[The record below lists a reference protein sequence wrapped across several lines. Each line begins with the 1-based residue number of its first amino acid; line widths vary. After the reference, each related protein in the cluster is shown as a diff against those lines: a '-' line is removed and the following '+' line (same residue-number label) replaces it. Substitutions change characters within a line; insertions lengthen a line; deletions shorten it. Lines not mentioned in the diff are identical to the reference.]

1 MVSVGGRSKEIPT
14 TGFHIYQPP
23 SSLRGW
29 PNDHDTEPALRHL
42 SLLDFMWLQL
52 LDGIPRHDL
61 IFHLVASYHMQR
73 QCSYCSCAYICGTRV
88 NVNHTSFLNT
98 QASSSNPCRTTKSSL
113 PT

>member
-1 MVSVGGRSKEIPT
+1 MVSAGGRSKEIPT

-29 PNDHDTEPALRHL
+29 PNDHNTEPALRHL

-88 NVNHTSFLNT
+88 NVNHKSFLNT
-98 QASSSNPCRTTKSSL
+98 QASSSNP
-113 PT
+113 